1 MNNLSQINYSN
12 NKHVKNNMK
21 YSRKEI
27 DRTGKK
33 LLTSTDQNEVKEA
46 IEKLNDW
53 RSLHLVPLDILQ
65 QRITDFLSDNEVRP
79 FLISRRLKRLTS
91 IQYKLDMNPEMG
103 LGGMQDIGGLRVVVN
118 NVEELLHL
126 QSLLI
131 NNSIDDFENRRMYD
145 YVNEPKESGYRS
157 IHFAYI
163 YKSDD
168 KVYNGLRIELQ
179 IRTRLQHLWATAV
192 ETAGLYTNTSL
203 KSSQGESEWLEFFK
217 IVSALF
223 SYKEKLPVARE
234 LCEIGMKKLMVL
246 CYKMNKTNQYS
257 DILKALN
264 VSVHETETEEETDN
278 SIYYL
283 IVIDFEDKTVG
294 VTPFTKDQESIAS
307 NEYAKLEEGLQD
319 GKNAAVLVSVNK
331 VKELRKAYPSY
342 FLDTKEFTNN
352 IDKICHNCEVRNLL

>member
-1 MNNLSQINYSN
+1 
-12 NKHVKNNMK
+12 MK

-33 LLTSTDQNEVKEA
+33 LLTSTDPTEVKEA

-65 QRITDFLSDNEVRP
+65 QRITDFLSENKFQP

-126 QSLLI
+126 QSLLR
-131 NNSIDDFENRRMYD
+131 NNSIDEFDNRRMYD

-168 KVYNGLRIELQ
+168 IIYNGLRIELQ

-203 KSSQGESEWLEFFK
+203 KSSQGETGWLEFFK

-234 LCEIGMKKLMVL
+234 LKEISMKDMMVQ
-246 CYKMNKTNQYS
+246 CYKMNKSKQYS

-264 VSVHETETEEETDN
+264 VSVHETESEDETDN

-283 IVIDFEDKTVG
+283 IVIDFKDKTVG
-294 VTPFTKDQESIAS
+294 VTSFTKDKESIAS

-342 FLDTKEFTNN
+342 FLDTEEFTKN
-352 IDKICHNCEVRNLL
+352 IDKICHNCETRNLL

>member
-1 MNNLSQINYSN
+1 
-12 NKHVKNNMK
+12 MK

-118 NVEELLHL
+118 NVDELLRL
-126 QSLLI
+126 QSLLRI
-131 NNSIDDFENRRMYD
+131 NSIDSFDCRRMYD

-163 YKSDD
+163 YISDD
-168 KVYNGLRIELQ
+168 IVYNGLRIELQ

-192 ETAGLYTNTSL
+192 ETAGLYTKTSL
-203 KSSQGESEWLEFFK
+203 KSSQGESGWLEFFK
-217 IVSALF
+217 NVSALF
-223 SYKEKLPVARE
+223 SYKEKLPVSRE
-234 LCEIGMKKLMVL
+234 LRGIGMKELMVQ
-246 CYKMNKTNQYS
+246 CYKMNKSKQYS

-264 VSVHETETEEETDN
+264 VSVHETESKDEIDN

-283 IVIDFEDKTVG
+283 ILIDFEDKTVG
-294 VTPFTKDQESIAS
+294 VTPFTKEEESTAS
-307 NEYAKLEEGLQD
+307 IEYSKLEEGLQD
-319 GKNAAVLVSVNK
+319 GKNAAVLVSVNN

-352 IDKICHNCEVRNLL
+352 IDKICYNCEVWNLL